1 MMVLILYE
9 EILYSDKLNQEPS
22 TPGCRLPRVDFRR
35 CKVTMIFAF
44 LQAYMYEDVEDYKST
59 IPQQTD
65 NQPIT
70 NKSQTGKSG
79 LYMDV

>member
-44 LQAYMYEDVEDYKST
+44 LQAYMYEDVEDYRLTISQQADSQLVTDKS
-59 IPQQTD
+59 
-65 NQPIT
+65 
-70 NKSQTGKSG
+70 
-79 LYMDV
+79 

>member
-35 CKVTMIFAF
+35 CKVTMFFAF
-44 LQAYMYEDVEDYKST
+44 LQAYMYEDVEDYRLTISQQADSQLVTDKS
-59 IPQQTD
+59 
-65 NQPIT
+65 
-70 NKSQTGKSG
+70 
-79 LYMDV
+79 